1 MVEKPINSVE
11 QLAALTQKEFL
22 SIGERFGGLEERA
35 TAVER
40 KVDGGFKAVTDLLD
54 LMRADLH
61 DINVA
66 LGPLVRIVA
75 SLEETVRHLDK
86 RVVRLEEQAIRR

>member
-1 MVEKPINSVE
+1 MVEKPIKSVE
-11 QLAALTQKEFL
+11 ELATLAQREFL

-35 TAVER
+35 GAVEK
-40 KVDGGFKAVTDLLD
+40 KVDAGFRAVTDLLD

-66 LGPLVRIVA
+66 LGPLVRTVA

-86 RVVRLEEQAIRR
+86 RVVRLEEQATRR

>member
-1 MVEKPINSVE
+1 MLDKPIKSVE
-11 QLAALTQKEFL
+11 ELATLTQKEFL
-22 SIGERFGGLEERA
+22 SIGERFGGLENRA
-35 TAVER
+35 TALDT
-40 KVDGGFKAVTDLLD
+40 KVDAGFKAVTDLLD

-66 LGPLVRIVA
+66 LGPLVRTVA

-86 RVVRLEEQAIRR
+86 RVVRLEEQATRR